1 MLSHEADRLN
11 LPAQALEKWEAL
23 LNSRAPDD
31 DELGLI
37 QDDLNN
43 TPIAIQ
49 NAIHANVTSPA
60 ISVDV
65 LVARSEEYYERLVG
79 RYEDGQTFE
88 EFVKRGAAPHLE
100 QLVRWRPFEG
110 YQLALLLASQPNISA
125 ALDAIGLET
134 KKLIEVYEWL
144 TAKGDPLSRAAV
156 IETGLFRVQV
166 DRAMLYRL

>member
-1 MLSHEADRLN
+1 M
-11 LPAQALEKWEAL
+11 PAQALEKWEAL
-23 LNSRAPDD
+23 LDSRAPDD